1 MTQEEE
7 IAKLKITIQNL
18 KKKNK
23 RLVEDFKIEKQ
34 AIVIVRNTVREAI
47 DGIVVEKYVELL
59 KDFNLLSNKRAE
71 EGK

>member
-1 MTQEEE
+1 MTPEEE

>member
-1 MTQEEE
+1 MTPEEE

-71 EGK
+71 EKK